1 MLGVTTPRVMANTFE
16 DGLRAA
22 LGRACQAQNTAVIT
36 QGRREILAMS
46 RDAVLQSIER
56 IAADA
61 LPLNDEWEFRGLLEV
76 YEQLDRGLLRRLV
89 ESGLASDNEEIKEA
103 ALDFRDRV

>member
-1 MLGVTTPRVMANTFE
+1 MTDSFE
-16 DGLRAA
+16 LDLREA

-36 QGRREILAMS
+36 QGRREILALP

-56 IAADA
+56 VAADS
-61 LPLNDEWEFRGLLEV
+61 LPLDDEWEFRRLLEV

-89 ESGLASDNEEIKEA
+89 EVGLASSNA
-103 ALDFRDRV
+103 AINDAAEDFRE

>member
-1 MLGVTTPRVMANTFE
+1 VITHIAMTNTFE
-16 DGLRAA
+16 HDLREA

-36 QGRREILAMS
+36 QGRREILALP

-56 IAADA
+56 IAADS
-61 LPLNDEWEFRGLLEV
+61 LPLDDEWEFRRLLEV

-89 ESGLASDNEEIKEA
+89 ETGLMSSNAEIKEA
-103 ALDFRDRV
+103 AEDFRE